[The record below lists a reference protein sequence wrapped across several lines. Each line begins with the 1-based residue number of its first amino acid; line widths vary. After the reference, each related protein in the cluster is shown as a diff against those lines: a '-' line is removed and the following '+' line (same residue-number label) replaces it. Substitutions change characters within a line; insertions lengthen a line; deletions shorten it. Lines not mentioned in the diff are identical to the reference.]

1 MEKKLTLPWLL
12 SMTSLALLFLSA
24 NSILAKAALVN
35 NFIDAYSFTFFRIIS
50 GTITLLVLI
59 YFKQKTLKLS
69 MNKNWITSFM
79 LFLYAITF
87 SYAYLDLEA
96 GLGTLL
102 LFGVVQLSM
111 IFIAVFKKES
121 INLQKIF
128 GIVVAFT
135 GLIYLLYPT
144 EEFSLSFFH
153 SFLMIVAGTA
163 WAVYTV
169 LGKSS
174 KDALFNT
181 YDNFVKA
188 SIFVVLFYVL
198 FIDTVFITTQGV
210 VLAVVSGSLTSAIG
224 YAIWYVV
231 LPQLQI
237 VTASIIQLIVP
248 IIAIFLSVLFLGE
261 QLTSTLV
268 ISTVIIL
275 SGIIISTLKRKVNN

>member
-12 SMTSLALLFLSA
+12 SMTALALLFLSA
-24 NSILAKAALVN
+24 NSILAKTALIN
-35 NFIDAYSFTFFRIIS
+35 DSIDAYSFTFFRIAS
-50 GTITLLVLI
+50 GALTLLFLI
-59 YFKQKTLKLS
+59 YLKQKNLKLS
-69 MNKNWITSFM
+69 TNKNWITSFM

-96 GLGTLL
+96 GVGTLL

-111 IFIAVFKKES
+111 ILIAVFKKEP

-135 GLIYLLYPT
+135 GLVYLLYPT
-144 EEFSLSFFH
+144 EQFSLSFFH
-153 SFLMIVAGTA
+153 SLLMIVSGIA

-188 SIFVVLFYVL
+188 SLFVIIFYVL

-210 VLAVVSGSLTSAIG
+210 VLAIISGSLTSAIG

-248 IIAIFLSVLFLGE
+248 IIAIFLSVIFLGE
-261 QLTSTLV
+261 QLTSTLA

-275 SGIIISTLKRKVNN
+275 SGIIISTLKRKINN

>member
-1 MEKKLTLPWLL
+1 MEKKLTLPWLF

-35 NFIDAYSFTFFRIIS
+35 NSIDAYSFTFFRIIS
-50 GTITLLVLI
+50 GAITLLVLI

-69 MNKNWITSFM
+69 MNKNWVTSFM

-96 GLGTLL
+96 GVGTLL

-144 EEFSLSFFH
+144 KQFSLSFFH

-198 FIDTVFITTQGV
+198 FIDIVFITTQGV
-210 VLAVVSGSLTSAIG
+210 VLAIVSGSLTSAIG